1 MFEEL
6 ETNLRNIDGQIAQ
19 LKTAVEHIDAAKA
32 AAQAAV
38 NAANT
43 TNTEFKEHLQKVTK
57 TVDSILKPHEDLIA
71 ATENLTKTI
80 AQIDFPNRLEQ
91 QAKELKLI
99 KTILFVVCG
108 LVVLGAVLTILMLK
122 K

>member
-1 MFEEL
+1 MFKEL
-6 ETNLRNIDGQIAQ
+6 NDNLNSINGEVTK
-19 LKTAVEHIDAAKA
+19 LKTAVEHIDTAKT

-57 TVDSILKPHEDLIA
+57 AVDSILKPHQDLIA

-80 AQIDFPNRLEQ
+80 EAIDFPKQ
-91 QAKELKLI
+91 LKLI
-99 KTILFVVCG
+99 KIIAIATGAIALIGTVLILVF
-108 LVVLGAVLTILMLK
+108 K
-122 K
+122 

>member
-1 MFEEL
+1 MFKEL
-6 ETNLRNIDGQIAQ
+6 NDNLNSINGEVTK
-19 LKTAVEHIDAAKA
+19 LKTAVEHIDSAKA

-57 TVDSILKPHEDLIA
+57 AVDSILKPHQDLIT

-80 AQIDFPNRLEQ
+80 EAIDLPRQFKMIKIITITT
-91 QAKELKLI
+91 AVISLI
-99 KTILFVVCG
+99 GIILIVIVKGFVAWFG
-108 LVVLGAVLTILMLK
+108 
-122 K
+122 

>member
-1 MFEEL
+1 MFKEL
-6 ETNLRNIDGQIAQ
+6 NDNLNSINGEVTK
-19 LKTAVEHIDAAKA
+19 LKTAVEHIDTAKT

-57 TVDSILKPHEDLIA
+57 AVDSILKPHQELIA

-80 AQIDFPNRLEQ
+80 EAIDFPN
-91 QAKELKLI
+91 KLKLL
-99 KTILFVVCG
+99 TIIAIAT
-108 LVVLGAVLTILMLK
+108 GAVALIGTVLILILCHN
-122 K
+122 

>member
-1 MFEEL
+1 MFKEL
-6 ETNLRNIDGQIAQ
+6 NDNLNSINGEVTK
-19 LKTAVEHIDAAKA
+19 LKTAVEHIDTAKS

-57 TVDSILKPHEDLIA
+57 AVDSILKPHQDLIA

-80 AQIDFPNRLEQ
+80 EAIDFPKQ
-91 QAKELKLI
+91 LKLI
-99 KTILFVVCG
+99 KIIAIAT
-108 LVVLGAVLTILMLK
+108 GAVALIGTVLILILCHK
-122 K
+122 

>member
-19 LKTAVEHIDAAKA
+19 LRTAVEHINAAKA

-57 TVDSILKPHEDLIA
+57 AVDSILKPHEDLIA
-71 ATENLTKTI
+71 ATESLAKTI
-80 AQIDFPNRLEQ
+80 AKIDFPNRLEQ

-108 LVVLGAVLTILMLK
+108 LVVMGTVLTILLLK

>member
-1 MFEEL
+1 MFKEL
-6 ETNLRNIDGQIAQ
+6 NDNLASIEGEVTK
-19 LKTAVEHIDAAKA
+19 LKTAVQHIDTAKA

-38 NAANT
+38 SAANT

-57 TVDSILKPHEDLIA
+57 AVDSILKPHEDLIA
-71 ATENLTKTI
+71 ATESLTKTI

-99 KTILFVVCG
+99 KTILLVVCG
-108 LVVLGAVLTILMLK
+108 LVVLGTVLTILILK

>member
-1 MFEEL
+1 MFKEL
-6 ETNLRNIDGQIAQ
+6 NDNLASIEGEVTK
-19 LKTAVEHIDAAKA
+19 LKTAVQHIDTAKA

-38 NAANT
+38 SVANT

-57 TVDSILKPHEDLIA
+57 AVDSILKPHEDLIA
-71 ATENLTKTI
+71 ATESLTKTI

-99 KTILFVVCG
+99 KTILLVVCG
-108 LVVLGAVLTILMLK
+108 LVVLGTVLTILILK